1 MKFALPKQAKDLM
14 DKVKKAGYVCFA
26 VGGCVRD
33 MILGNQTGD
42 WDFTTDAKPE
52 EIQKLFPDSYY
63 DNKFGTVGIPIYKN
77 PKSVKD
83 QYAIY
88 EITTFRSERGYSDFR
103 HPDEVVFGSTLSEDL
118 QRRDFTMNS
127 LAYDGKII
135 IDEHNGM
142 KDIEKKLIRAV
153 GEAELRFSED
163 ALRML
168 RAVRFCV
175 QLSFELEKTTYSA
188 IIKNSRLISRISAE
202 RIRDE
207 LIKILKTD
215 LPSRGILLLRDTGL
229 LKEILPEIEKCFGIE
244 QKSPK
249 RHHIFDVGTHLLKS
263 LESCPSEDPI
273 VRMATLLH
281 DVGKTVTYKKTAEGI
296 ITFYNHEIIGASI
309 VNNIAERLHFSK
321 KDRERMVTLVRHHQF
336 TVDERQTDSAVRR
349 FIRNVGIENVP
360 DMLDLRTGDRLGGG
374 ARETSW
380 RLDLFK
386 KRLVEVQKQPFSVSD
401 LKVNGHDVMKIYNSG
416 PGPLVGAVLNMLFED
431 VVTGKLPN
439 EKAELLKRIKDFQEA
454 SKIN

>member
-1 MKFALPKQAKDLM
+1 M
-14 DKVKKAGYVCFA
+14 
-26 VGGCVRD
+26 
-33 MILGNQTGD
+33 
-42 WDFTTDAKPE
+42 
-52 EIQKLFPDSYY
+52 
-63 DNKFGTVGIPIYKN
+63 
-77 PKSVKD
+77 
-83 QYAIY
+83 
-88 EITTFRSERGYSDFR
+88 
-103 HPDEVVFGSTLSEDL
+103 
-118 QRRDFTMNS
+118 
-127 LAYDGKII
+127 
-135 IDEHNGM
+135 
-142 KDIEKKLIRAV
+142 
-153 GEAELRFSED
+153 
-163 ALRML
+163 
-168 RAVRFCV
+168 
-175 QLSFELEKTTYSA
+175 
-188 IIKNSRLISRISAE
+188 
-202 RIRDE
+202 
-207 LIKILKTD
+207 
-215 LPSRGILLLRDTGL
+215 
-229 LKEILPEIEKCFGIE
+229 
-244 QKSPK
+244 
-249 RHHIFDVGTHLLKS
+249 GTHLLKS